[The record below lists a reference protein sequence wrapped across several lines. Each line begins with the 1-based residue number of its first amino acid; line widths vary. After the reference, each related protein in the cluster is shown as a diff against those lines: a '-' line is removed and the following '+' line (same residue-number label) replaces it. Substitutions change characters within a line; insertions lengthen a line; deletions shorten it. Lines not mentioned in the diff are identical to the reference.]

1 MDFLSASKARE
12 LSVLSDIDS
21 GGDDGAEDALRLN
34 LSERSSSMPTP
45 STGKSITEMWLNILL
60 FLVQTNEKG
69 MDKVWLILDS
79 FPHIYRLIRLSLICC
94 NLCN

>member
-1 MDFLSASKARE
+1 LPALD
-12 LSVLSDIDS
+12 LSDIDS

-60 FLVQTNEKG
+60 FLVQTNEKCV
-69 MDKVWLILDS
+69 KHCYLLHLFLALLRLDQP
-79 FPHIYRLIRLSLICC
+79 FEKD
-94 NLCN
+94 